1 MNPLHTILQKPISVS
16 HDSSISHV
24 ISNLLTHDISRF
36 LMEKNNE
43 SKIISEK
50 DIGLFLLN
58 EETEKN
64 LDDIP
69 AYSIANRLTSVHED
83 MSIHDAAEIM
93 IDKKIGSLG
102 VKSNELGIIG
112 IITKTDLARYYLKNF
127 VGQKRVGDFM
137 TISYTSMYSTDSL
150 NQVVSKMIDE
160 KLSRIFL
167 KNQDNEPEGILT
179 FRDLFHIAL
188 EEGRSDTV
196 IDNSDPAISIMFTRK
211 GFLSESGFGAIT
223 AAKDV
228 MNKYIV
234 SVDYNDDLSQACSQ
248 MIEHKVNGL
257 GVKIN
262 GKLSGVISKSD
273 VVKAI
278 TEIKETKI

>member
-1 MNPLHTILQKPISVS
+1 MNALHTILQKPISIP

-36 LMEKNNE
+36 LIEKNNE

-50 DIGLFLLN
+50 DIGLFLLK

-127 VGQKRVGDFM
+127 VGQKRIGDFM
-137 TISYTSMYSTDSL
+137 TISYTSMYSQDSL
-150 NQVVSKMIDE
+150 NHVVSKMIDE

-196 IDNSDPAISIMFTRK
+196 IDNSDPAISIMFPRK
-211 GFLSESGFGAIT
+211 GFLSESGFGATT

-234 SVDYNDDLSQACSQ
+234 SVDYDDDLAQACLQ
-248 MIEHKVNGL
+248 MIEHKINGL

-273 VVKAI
+273 IVKAI